1 MAYIGKIPGGTA
13 LTSRTLDSMTG
24 DGSDTTLTL
33 SQTPDSV
40 MDVAIFCDGVMQR
53 PGIEY
58 TLTGNT
64 ITFTTA
70 PANGVFICALTGGS
84 EDIASPAANSVTT
97 DKLVD
102 GVVTDSKV
110 VSVASSKLSGALPAL
125 DGSALTG
132 LPSPFTT
139 NSNDPAIDTN
149 PSGGTGTIW
158 VNSTSGET
166 YVCTDAT
173 ADANVWTNVGPGSGH
188 VGIFSVQGSVEG
200 YSAGGYS
207 TGISPA
213 NYISDIEKYSYT
225 SDSNGTAAPF
235 SLAQTRG
242 QCSSFF
248 SITDGYV
255 GTGKKLDS
263 GTMLNDIEKY
273 TFASSSAGSSVGTLT
288 MTRQESTGCTSGTAG
303 YTMSGF
309 EPSGQ
314 THPTQID
321 KFVYASEGTT
331 ATDSGDL
338 SVGRSYARATMS
350 ETHGYCTAGQTGTY
364 PSINHRNE
372 IDRFSFATDGNM
384 VDHGDLVEGHYNGFA
399 VASVTH
405 GYTCGGFHQPN
416 WRTKI
421 QKFAFASASNATDI
435 GDLTQ
440 GRTKHAGTQS
450 TTHGY
455 MHGGRGPDG
464 VSWDSNQIEKWSFST
479 DGNSSDIADLNY
491 PTRFGTGT
499 NK

>member
-125 DGSALTG
+125 DGSALTS

-139 NSNDPAIDTN
+139 NSNDPETDTN

-173 ADANVWTNVGPGSGH
+173 ADANVWTNVGGGTANIEPFGFGNKTYLYGGNSPSSHIASIEKFTFASETAAASNGSLTRAIYSSTGGNSTTH
-188 VGIFSVQGSVEG
+188 G
-200 YSAGGYS
+200 YNAGGYHGPNNSSGRSAVIDKHAFANEAS
-207 TGISPA
+207 TNGIGNLTQNRNAASEA
-213 NYISDIEKYSYT
+213 HSTTHSYCA
-225 SDSNGTAAPF
+225 GGYTAGSRTELDKFAH
-235 SLAQTRG
+235 A
-242 QCSSFF
+242 
-248 SITDGYV
+248 TDGNA
-255 GTGKKLDS
+255 T
-263 GTMLNDIEKY
+263 T
-273 TFASSSAGSSVGTLT
+273 VGTLSVT
-288 MTRQESTGCTSGTAG
+288 ATSHPGFESATHGYTGPSGTSGGKVDSWSFASDNNAKNVSTNSGLNTAG
-303 YTMSGF
+303 
-309 EPSGQ
+309 
-314 THPTQID
+314 
-321 KFVYASEGTT
+321 
-331 ATDSGDL
+331 DSDGV
-338 SVGRSYARATMS
+338 SS
-350 ETHGYCTAGQTGTY
+350 ETHGYYQFSTD
-364 PSINHRNE
+364 IVK
-372 IDRFSFATDGNM
+372 FSFASESDHVDTTRDMLTIEAATTGELRNNGDAYWFGTASGSGNDNTIEKFN
-384 VDHGDLVEGHYNGFA
+384 VN
-399 VASVTH
+399 S
-405 GYTCGGFHQPN
+405 GG
-416 WRTKI
+416 
-421 QKFAFASASNATDI
+421 NATDV
-435 GDLTQ
+435 GDLT
-440 GRTKHAGTQS
+440 
-450 TTHGY
+450 
-455 MHGGRGPDG
+455 
-464 VSWDSNQIEKWSFST
+464 VSRNDSVS
-479 DGNSSDIADLNY
+479 AAH
-491 PTRFGTGT
+491 
-499 NK
+499 

>member
-24 DGSDTTLTL
+24 AGSDTTLTL

-40 MDVAIFCDGVMQR
+40 TDVAIFCDGVMQR

-173 ADANVWTNVGPGSGH
+173 AGANVWTNVGPGTGDVEPYS
-188 VGIFSVQGSVEG
+188 FQGTVS
-200 YSAGGYS
+200 
-207 TGISPA
+207 
-213 NYISDIEKYSYT
+213 
-225 SDSNGTAAPF
+225 
-235 SLAQTRG
+235 
-242 QCSSFF
+242 
-248 SITDGYV
+248 
-255 GTGKKLDS
+255 
-263 GTMLNDIEKY
+263 
-273 TFASSSAGSSVGTLT
+273 
-288 MTRQESTGCTSGTAG
+288 G
-303 YTMSGF
+303 YTMGGSTGA
-309 EPSGQ
+309 PQ
-314 THPTQID
+314 NVID
-321 KFVYASEGTT
+321 KFSFTSNAN
-331 ATDSGDL
+331 ATDVGDMTT
-338 SVGRSYARATMS
+338 SVRYFCGSK
-350 ETHGYCTAGQTGTY
+350 GT
-364 PSINHRNE
+364 
-372 IDRFSFATDGNM
+372 
-384 VDHGDLVEGHYNGFA
+384 
-399 VASVTH
+399 TH
-405 GYTCGGFHQPN
+405 GYTASGGDGSSHFN
-416 WRTKI
+416 TI
-421 QKFAFASASNATDI
+421 DKFSFTVEGNATDVGDLTVARQGASGQSSSTHGYASGGSGDGGLVVTIDKYSHSSDSNATDAGDQTVARQI
-435 GDLTQ
+435 GAGQSSSTHGYTSGGHASGNSNVIDKFTFASNSNATDVGDLTVSR
-440 GRTKHAGTQS
+440 GGTAGTQ
-450 TTHGY
+450 Y
-455 MHGGRGPDG
+455 
-464 VSWDSNQIEKWSFST
+464 
-479 DGNSSDIADLNY
+479 
-491 PTRFGTGT
+491 
-499 NK
+499 